1 MAFRCSI
8 QFTLQVPTFL
18 DKKPHRSVFLSI
30 QTLFPPSGCPKSAY
44 GDQLQLAAP
53 ARRCTG
59 TGSYDTGPLGSFYLL
74 TPSRNNM
81 RATGVVFR
89 GSMNNCSCPACSHS
103 PRKIHP
109 LPALFSSQLPH
120 RGLTYECRLRFGA
133 IKRENICMEW
143 NTPLEN
149 VGEVGRCVCIPP
161 PDVFKP
167 LTCPT
172 PVTVGILKSQIAGAS
187 LDSIHM
193 VGVSLGAHISG
204 FVGQMFD
211 GKLGRI
217 TGNPSPGSPSLWGE
231 LLAASRALRR
241 RHGGSSLAGLDP
253 AGPLYRGQP
262 PGERLDPT
270 DAQFV
275 DVIHS
280 DTDGTRHLSS
290 LLQGNPESDGQRRKA
305 GVAAGGSAGAIPAPL
320 AHPSQCRG
328 AGKGSAVLCCPR
340 CARHTLGSCTFTCSS
355 RHAAVSQQ
363 VWPHGPRSAR
373 TWAPVQEG
381 ASSGPNPASPSA
393 LSFPSLSH
401 KQAS

>member
-1 MAFRCSI
+1 
-8 QFTLQVPTFL
+8 
-18 DKKPHRSVFLSI
+18 
-30 QTLFPPSGCPKSAY
+30 
-44 GDQLQLAAP
+44 
-53 ARRCTG
+53 
-59 TGSYDTGPLGSFYLL
+59 
-74 TPSRNNM
+74 M

-241 RHGGSSLAGLDP
+241 RHGGFSLQALTQQDPCTEGSRPARGWTPPTRSSSMLSTRTPTVRDTSPHCCRETQRAMGSVGRQGLRQAALP
-253 AGPLYRGQP
+253 GQSPLR
-262 PGERLDPT
+262 
-270 DAQFV
+270 
-275 DVIHS
+275 
-280 DTDGTRHLSS
+280 
-290 LLQGNPESDGQRRKA
+290 
-305 GVAAGGSAGAIPAPL
+305 
-320 AHPSQCRG
+320 
-328 AGKGSAVLCCPR
+328 
-340 CARHTLGSCTFTCSS
+340 
-355 RHAAVSQQ
+355 
-363 VWPHGPRSAR
+363 
-373 TWAPVQEG
+373 
-381 ASSGPNPASPSA
+381 
-393 LSFPSLSH
+393 
-401 KQAS
+401 